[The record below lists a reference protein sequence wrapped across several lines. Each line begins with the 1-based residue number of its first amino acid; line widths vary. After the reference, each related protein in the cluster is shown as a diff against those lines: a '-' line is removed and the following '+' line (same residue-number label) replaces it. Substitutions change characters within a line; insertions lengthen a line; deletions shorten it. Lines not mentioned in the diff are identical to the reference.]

1 MNNKNVESINL
12 RINQK
17 EKDID
22 DINEAIKKLNKDI
35 PTLYD
40 RINETKD
47 EKELIKLQ
55 KQADGLQKQADGL
68 QKQADGLREDRTS
81 LETQLSNLE
90 NKKRGREEQFEP
102 SKKLKVDFFEKYN
115 ITKQDLDGEDKA
127 SLLDKFCL
135 SKDLK
140 IFTIQVRLQTQF
152 TLEPLS
158 GRNTFFKSKK
168 RRRRRD

>member
-1 MNNKNVESINL
+1 MSSELESLKL
-12 RINQK
+12 RITT
-17 EKDID
+17 I
-22 DINEAIKKLNKDI
+22 
-35 PTLYD
+35 
-40 RINETKD
+40 
-47 EKELIKLQ
+47 EKEITETNEEIRKRNGIISGLTDEYHKTDEDKKQMKLQ
-55 KQADGLQKQADGL
+55 KQIEMIQKQADGL
-68 QKQADGLREDRTS
+68 QKQADGLRKDRTS

-140 IFTIQVRLQTQF
+140 TFTIQVRLQTQF